1 CPRGGGA
8 ATTGRIARPWTSS
21 RLRIDQADVV
31 GRHLSMLVR
40 AARSLEPRARVA
52 GTTVVEEHDAHQ
64 ELRIGL
70 VLETALVEGA
80 LERGGGRVPVLA
92 LHVHLGETHVKVAV
106 VRELGGTLE
115 RRNRTLELPRRD
127 PAVRELLIR

>member
-1 CPRGGGA
+1 
-8 ATTGRIARPWTSS
+8 
-21 RLRIDQADVV
+21 
-31 GRHLSMLVR
+31 
-40 AARSLEPRARVA
+40 SLEPRARVA

-127 PAVRELLIR
+127 PAVRELLIRVGIGGNRPSLERLLEQDRAAVRDLVV